1 MSICNFGVCITA
13 GFIYATRHLRNSVP
27 STLACAFSYLTY
39 SQAKLETG
47 SSEGTTML
55 EEVGKGEVPGAPEE
69 ITVVPIAFPLSTQ
82 GRQKRPPKMRGTS
95 VWLHEMHRI

>member
-1 MSICNFGVCITA
+1 
-13 GFIYATRHLRNSVP
+13 
-27 STLACAFSYLTY
+27 
-39 SQAKLETG
+39 
-47 SSEGTTML
+47 ML